1 MRSRA
6 TRLTL
11 GAAAWIGLGVAGLL
25 FFRYETQI
33 GNLDASLRVFE
44 QHARDAAVAL
54 ADVRAGEQAYVAAGQ
69 GVGFWSPRVADATTR
84 VTDALHQLSDVTR
97 GVQPDAADVLGA
109 LDQAASSV
117 AEFQKV
123 DKRARDLV
131 KSGQLLT
138 AGDTIFSEG
147 ATAIATA
154 AHQVELARASE
165 RQAYETREAALRD
178 RQALAMAS
186 AAALACLIV
195 VVLLV
200 TTVAPVANA
209 QDVAV
214 QSAASP
220 AIATPAPVTPSAARA
235 SGVLVTAAALAT
247 DFGRVRDAQELE
259 RLLGRAAEA
268 LDASGIVVWMG
279 SPNGGMLR
287 PALTHG
293 YGPQTIAHI
302 QPMLR
307 SADNAAAAAY
317 RSAALR
323 IVLARPGGGNGA
335 VVAPILSTAGCVGVF
350 SAEIR
355 GGAETSE
362 GVQALAGIIAAHLA
376 SVVAI
381 APDEFIEKKAASS

>member
-1 MRSRA
+1 MRSRVI
-6 TRLTL
+6 RLTL
-11 GAAAWIGLGVAGLL
+11 GAASWIGLGVAALL

-33 GNLDASLRVFE
+33 GTLGASMRVFE
-44 QHARDAAVAL
+44 QRARDATGAL
-54 ADVRAGEQAYVAAGQ
+54 SDVRAAEQAYVAAGQ
-69 GVGFWSPRVADATTR
+69 GVAFWSPKVAEATSAVTSAFVALR
-84 VTDALHQLSDVTR
+84 ESTGSTDAQS
-97 GVQPDAADVLGA
+97 A
-109 LDQAASSV
+109 LDQAASAL
-117 AEFQKV
+117 AEFHKV
-123 DKRARDLV
+123 DRRAQSLV

-138 AGDTIFSEG
+138 AGDTIFSDG
-147 ATAIATA
+147 ANAIATA
-154 AHQVELARASE
+154 AHQLELARAAEHQS
-165 RQAYETREAALRD
+165 YETREATLRD
-178 RQALAMAS
+178 RQTLAIAS

-200 TTVAPVANA
+200 TVGAPAVAPLAAVAHA
-209 QDVAV
+209 AV
-214 QSAASP
+214 EQTAL
-220 AIATPAPVTPSAARA
+220 PAPVTSPVARA

-247 DFGRVRDAQELE
+247 DFGRVRDSQELE

-268 LDASGIVVWMG
+268 LDASGIVVWMRSLDG
-279 SPNGGMLR
+279 STLQ

-293 YGPQTIAHI
+293 YGPKTIARI
-302 QPMLR
+302 QAMPR

-317 RSAALR
+317 RSATLR

-335 VVAPILSTAGCVGVF
+335 VVAPILSIDGCIGVF

-381 APDEFIEKKAASS
+381 APAETPEKKVANS